1 MGFRKL
7 RWQGERWRDNMEGSL
22 RPPEKNLYDIF
33 IVFRN
38 IQLYSNDK
46 SKWLLLFLVK
56 NWVSVIFGVM
66 PFVSLQELGLRSPA
80 GECLLSDQTPPQ
92 YLASGVITQPGLQEI
107 LSQTKLRARRHSRCS
122 VYNWF
127 CWNGKGDIK
136 SHPKKQVKLLHPSII
151 VILSVRLHAANCC
164 LGDTP
169 QYKLSEI
176 RTPWA
181 QCQYFPKRVK
191 LKRHKSADGG
201 YESPSPS
208 ILI

>member
-107 LSQTKLRARRHSRCS
+107 LLSQTKLRARRQFTTDFVGMERVTS
-122 VYNWF
+122 
-127 CWNGKGDIK
+127 K
-136 SHPKKQVKLLHPSII
+136 
-151 VILSVRLHAANCC
+151 VILKSKSNCSI
-164 LGDTP
+164 P
-169 QYKLSEI
+169 QLLS
-176 RTPWA
+176 T
-181 QCQYFPKRVK
+181 
-191 LKRHKSADGG
+191 SA
-201 YESPSPS
+201 
-208 ILI
+208 

>member
-92 YLASGVITQPGLQEI
+92 YLASGGVTQPELQEI
-107 LSQTKLRARRHSRCS
+107 LSQTKLRARRHSSCS

-136 SHPKKQVKLLHPSII
+136 
-151 VILSVRLHAANCC
+151 VILKSKSNYSI
-164 LGDTP
+164 P
-169 QYKLSEI
+169 QLLS
-176 RTPWA
+176 T
-181 QCQYFPKRVK
+181 
-191 LKRHKSADGG
+191 SA
-201 YESPSPS
+201 
-208 ILI
+208 

>member
-92 YLASGVITQPGLQEI
+92 YLASGGVTQPELQEI
-107 LSQTKLRARRHSRCS
+107 LSLLSLQLILLE
-122 VYNWF
+122 W
-127 CWNGKGDIK
+127 KGWHQ
-136 SHPKKQVKLLHPSII
+136 SLPKKQVKLLHPSII
-151 VILSVRLHAANCC
+151 VNLGVRLHAANCC
-164 LGDTP
+164 LVTLLNINTLRLEHP
-169 QYKLSEI
+169 EHNVNI
-176 RTPWA
+176 
-181 QCQYFPKRVK
+181 F
-191 LKRHKSADGG
+191 LKG
-201 YESPSPS
+201 
-208 ILI
+208 